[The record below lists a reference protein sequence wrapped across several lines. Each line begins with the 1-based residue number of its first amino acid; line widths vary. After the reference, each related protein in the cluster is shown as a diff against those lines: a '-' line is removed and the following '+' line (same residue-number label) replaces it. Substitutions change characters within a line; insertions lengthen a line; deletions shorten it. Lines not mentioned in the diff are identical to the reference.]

1 MKTRSRGVR
10 VVVGV
15 AVAVIAMP
23 LAASASRGGG
33 GAVDPGDDG
42 SGFSDPTTI
51 DNRWLPL
58 VPGNQFVLE
67 GTANRG
73 QGASTHQVIFTVTD
87 VTKEVNG
94 VQTLAMWDR
103 DFSDGELVEEELAFF
118 AQDDSG
124 AVWNLGEYP
133 EEYEDGEFIGAPS
146 SWLDGVADAERGI
159 HMLADPE
166 VGDSYTQGSAPRIDF
181 LDVAEVI
188 QKGGKTCVPTGCYKP
203 TLVVDEQ
210 SPLDPASGSQQ
221 KYYAPGVG
229 NIKITAVD
237 DVEAETLEL
246 VELNHLDEEEMAEA
260 REAALALDERA
271 YDEARRVW
279 RHTPPAEA
287 PADEVPADEAP
298 ADEAPAADNP
308 ADEAPASGGLL
319 SLHRGARSGL
329 FDFLF
334 SLLAGRF

>member
-1 MKTRSRGVR
+1 MKTSRGVR

-23 LAASASRGGG
+23 LAASANRGQPGRG
-33 GAVDPGDDG
+33 PGADG
-42 SGFSDPTTI
+42 EAFSDPTSI

-58 VPGNQFVLE
+58 VPGTQFVLE

-73 QGASTHQVIFTVTD
+73 QGASAHQVIFTVTD
-87 VTKEVNG
+87 VTKEING
-94 VQTLAMWDR
+94 IQTLAMWDR

-124 AVWNLGEYP
+124 TVWNLGEYP
-133 EEYEDGEFIGAPS
+133 EEYEDGEFVGAPS
-146 SWLDGVADAERGI
+146 TWLDGVARAERGI
-159 HMLADPE
+159 HMLPDPQ
-166 VGDSYTQGSAPRIDF
+166 VGDSYTQGSAPKIDF

-188 QKGGKTCVPTGCYKP
+188 EKGGRTCVPAGCYKP
-203 TLVVDEQ
+203 TLVIDEQ
-210 SPLDPASGSQQ
+210 SPLDPTSGSQQ
-221 KYYAPGVG
+221 KYYARGVG

-246 VELNHLDEEEMAEA
+246 IELNDLDEDEMAEA

-287 PADEVPADEAP
+287 PADEAGVDRPVADEPVADEPAP
-298 ADEAPAADNP
+298 APESRV
-308 ADEAPASGGLL
+308 EHLL
-319 SLHRGARSGL
+319 SRHRDHRSGL
-329 FDFLF
+329 FDLLF